1 MIKSMTGFGKAEV
14 VVNGN
19 KIIAEIRSLNSK
31 QLDVSN
37 LRMPMAYKEKELDI
51 RNKLSQHIQRGKV
64 DLYINVEKEI
74 ANPTPTINTSVFKS
88 YHDQIKSISKELK
101 LTIENE
107 PLVQTIIR
115 LPEIFS
121 SEEKTVN
128 QEEWNALNT
137 CIDLAISNLND
148 FREQEGKITEN
159 DLLSK
164 VNNIQELLAQVKPF
178 EDERIET
185 IRTRINEN
193 LDRLG
198 NDVVKDMNRFEQE
211 LVYYIEKFDINEE
224 KVRLANHCKY
234 FIDTINE
241 QEPVGR
247 KLGFISQEMGREI
260 NTLGSKANHAQIQ
273 KIVVQ
278 MKDELEKIKEQ
289 LLNVL

>member
-19 KIIAEIRSLNSK
+19 KIVAEIRSLNSK

-64 DLYINVEKEI
+64 DLHIGLEKENS
-74 ANPTPTINTSVFKS
+74 NPAPTINSSVFKS
-88 YHDQIKSISKELK
+88 YYEQIKSISSELN

-107 PLVQTIIR
+107 PLVQTIAK

-121 SEEKTVN
+121 SENKSVN
-128 QEEWNALNT
+128 QEEWDALNS
-137 CIDLAISNLND
+137 CIDLAISNLNG
-148 FREQEGKITEN
+148 FREQEGQITEN

-164 VNNIQELLAQVKPF
+164 VNKIQELLIQVEPF
-178 EDERIET
+178 ENERIET

-193 LDRLG
+193 LDKLEK
-198 NDVVKDMNRFEQE
+198 NVIKDMNRFEQE

-234 FIDTINE
+234 FIDTVNE
-241 QEPVGR
+241 DEPVGR

-260 NTLGSKANHAQIQ
+260 NTLGSKANHTQIQ